1 MKVVVLRVVEVEQA
15 NDVVSLL
22 LAIEEAYLDARLQVI
37 VEGFVALFKRSA
49 LDVLDFKNRLV
60 DCSDGEALVD
70 AREGVLEDARQ
81 EYIAVLVR
89 SAGNVRAV

>member
-15 NDVVSLL
+15 NDVVALL
-22 LAIEEAYLDARLQVI
+22 FAIEEAYLDARLQVI

-60 DCSDGEALVD
+60 DCGGGEALVD
-70 AREGVLEDARQ
+70 AREGVLKDAR
-81 EYIAVLVR
+81 
-89 SAGNVRAV
+89 